1 VTGGISEQQRAIV
14 FALVARRASVDPLDD
29 FVLDDLLGW
38 GVTSAWNLLAGQY
51 PVSPLPSEQVE
62 RVARRACRRT
72 GLVLCSVPQVRW
84 NGWRYVDGFPIFR
97 LMTGAAARRGRY
109 KVLIR

>member
-1 VTGGISEQQRAIV
+1 MV
-14 FALVARRASVDPLDD
+14 FALVAESTSVDPLDH

-51 PVSPLPSEQVE
+51 PVSRLPSEQVE

-72 GLVLCSVPQVRW
+72 GLVLCSIPQVRW
-84 NGWRYVDGFPIFR
+84 NGWRYVEGFPIFR

-109 KVLIR
+109 SVLIK